1 MNSIAMAGQQ
11 QNRAGRI
18 WGGRSLFP
26 LLLPAIFLW
35 LVIAGLPA
43 LAQRESPPPPAGA
56 EGKPS
61 ISVNT
66 ELVDLPVSVTDG
78 KGNFVTDLKKED
90 FRVYEDGQLQN
101 ITVFEH
107 GDIPVTVGLVVD
119 HSRSMRN
126 KLPEVGAAAVA
137 FTQSSNPKDE
147 MFVVDFNDN
156 VSLQFT
162 GGKPF
167 TSDARELEA
176 AVSGVSARGRTALY
190 DAIAAALHH
199 LDQGHWQKKAV
210 IVVTDGGDN
219 ASTTRLSEVL
229 ELAEHSQAEIYCIG
243 VVDEMEEGNPGALR
257 RLSKAT
263 GGLVFFPK
271 SVVDVA
277 GISKQIA
284 RDLREQYTIGYAPS
298 NARPE
303 DAFRKIRV
311 KVIAPDRGKL
321 YVRARTGY
329 SISKD
334 KTRLQAETG
343 SGTR

>member
-1 MNSIAMAGQQ
+1 MARQQ
-11 QNRAGRI
+11 QGRTGRI
-18 WGGRSLFP
+18 WGGRHSC
-26 LLLPAIFLW
+26 LLLS

-43 LAQRESPPPPAGA
+43 LAQQEQPPPPASA
-56 EGKPS
+56 EVKPS

-78 KGNFVTDLKKED
+78 KGNFVTDLKKEN
-90 FRVYEDGQLQN
+90 FQVYEDGQLQN

-119 HSRSMRN
+119 HSGSMRN
-126 KLPEVGAAAVA
+126 KLPQVGAAAAA
-137 FTQSSNPKDE
+137 FAQSSNPKDE

-156 VSLQFT
+156 VSLQLM

-176 AVSGVSARGRTALY
+176 AVSEVSARGRTALY
-190 DAIAAALHH
+190 DAIAAALRH

-219 ASTTRLSEVL
+219 ASTTRLSQVL

-243 VVDEMEEGNPGALR
+243 LLDENEEENPGVLR

-263 GGLVFFPK
+263 GGLAFFPR
-271 SVVDVA
+271 SVADVA

-303 DAFRKIRV
+303 GTFRKIRV
-311 KVIAPDRGKL
+311 KVTSPDRGKL
-321 YVRARTGY
+321 YVRTRTGY

-334 KTRLQAETG
+334 KTRLQAETR
-343 SGTR
+343 SGTP